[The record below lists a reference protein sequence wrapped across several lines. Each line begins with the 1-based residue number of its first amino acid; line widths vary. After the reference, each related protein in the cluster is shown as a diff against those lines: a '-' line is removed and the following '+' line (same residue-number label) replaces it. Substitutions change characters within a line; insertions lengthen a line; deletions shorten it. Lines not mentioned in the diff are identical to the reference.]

1 MGSMSADDTS
11 QETAQDALSARK
23 AAVLTELERIL
34 AGPSIRGARRS
45 QEFLKYIVLNAL
57 EGRSDLLKER
67 SIGINVFQ
75 RAPDYDTGDDAIV
88 RVKASELRKRLAQF
102 YHEAGPGPEV
112 SIELPSGSYMPE
124 FRFHETSTEAPQ
136 VVVPPARP
144 ELVRASDKTP
154 MRTRKLLLVVALVL
168 MIAAMGI
175 LYYHRS
181 ATGGALDRFWAPV
194 FANER
199 PVLLCVAHPVVF
211 TVRSPTRDAIV
222 QNSPPELV
230 PSADI
235 TRDGDNYI
243 GYGDAFALA
252 QLSGFF
258 NRKQKQ
264 VSIRMGNDIGFADL
278 RAQPAILI
286 GAFTNQWTMQMT
298 SNLRFIFDRQDGQY
312 VVRDQIEKQVWA
324 RDPAKPNVDYVI
336 LSRIFDSKS
345 GDVVITAAG
354 LAHAGTYMAGEFL
367 TNPTYFEQAVRQMP
381 EDWESRNLQLVLMA
395 EVIGKTPGPPKV
407 VASAYW

>member
-1 MGSMSADDTS
+1 MGTMSVD
-11 QETAQDALSARK
+11 ETTPATTQDSLAARK
-23 AAVLTELERIL
+23 AAVLAELERIL
-34 AGPSIRGARRS
+34 AGPSFRNARRS
-45 QEFLKYIVLNAL
+45 QEFLRYVVLNAL

-67 SIGINVFQ
+67 SIGVNVFQ
-75 RAPDYDTGDDAIV
+75 RTPDYDTGDDAIV

-102 YHEAGPGPEV
+102 YHEAGPGSDVDIEV
-112 SIELPSGSYMPE
+112 PSGSYMPE
-124 FRFHETSTEAPQ
+124 FRFHENAAEAPE
-136 VVVPPARP
+136 VVAAPPRP
-144 ELVRASDKTP
+144 KMVRASDVTP
-154 MRTRKLLLVVALVL
+154 MRTRKLLLVAALVL
-168 MIAAMGI
+168 MVAAMGI
-175 LYYHRS
+175 VYYHRS
-181 ATGGALDRFWAPV
+181 ASGGALDRFWAPV
-194 FANER
+194 FANEK

-211 TVRSPTRDAIV
+211 TVRSPTREAIA

-235 TRDGDNYI
+235 SRDGDNYI

-252 QLSGFF
+252 QLSGFL
-258 NRKQKQ
+258 NRKQKE
-264 VSIRMGNDIGFADL
+264 VAIRMGNDIAFADL
-278 RAQPAILI
+278 RAQPAVLI

-312 VVRDQIEKQVWA
+312 VVRDQIEKQFWS
-324 RDPAKPNVDYVI
+324 RDPAKPNLDYVI

-367 TNPTYFEQAVRQMP
+367 TNPAYFEQAIRQMP
-381 EDWESRNLQLVLMA
+381 DDWESRNLQLVLSA